1 MTRETVEEAAAR
13 AARTI
18 TRDQARNPQLYQ
30 AAKAEAL
37 KQGKEVIILDP
48 QAPDPTANGSKADVV
63 YLDDQI
69 LVRREAARDPRTYQK
84 LRAEADK
91 SNRGLLLVEDLSAIG
106 DPILQ
111 NRVNEALSGKDPGLL
126 KATQDHWAS

>member
-1 MTRETVEEAAAR
+1 MTKETVEEATAR
-13 AARTI
+13 AARTL

-30 AAKAEAL
+30 AAKAEAD
-37 KQGKEVIILDP
+37 KQGASVIILDP
-48 QAPDPTANGSKADVV
+48 AAPDPAANGSKADVV
-63 YLDDQI
+63 YLKDQI
-69 LVRREAARDPRTYQK
+69 LVRREAARDPQTYQK

-111 NRVNEALSGKDPGLL
+111 RRVDEAISGKDPGLL
-126 KATQDHWAS
+126 KARQDHWAS